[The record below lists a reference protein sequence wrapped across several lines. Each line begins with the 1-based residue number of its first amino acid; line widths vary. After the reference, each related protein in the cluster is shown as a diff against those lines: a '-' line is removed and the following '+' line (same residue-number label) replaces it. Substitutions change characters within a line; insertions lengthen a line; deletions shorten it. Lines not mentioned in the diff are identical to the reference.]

1 MSRALQQQYR
11 KSNAEMSYPHKRF
24 RAPSILTVTA
34 STIFFF
40 PFVTGCYAEFR
51 IPAAAVFSTSHDTLK
66 IKSLV
71 HHSSDPRPRSAEIP
85 GYTSATVPGDEP
97 AAAERPAAPCA
108 ELRVT
113 SRLGRPPTFLECST
127 IRFSD
132 QNCLTWPLRNPARA
146 ALRATSVRHRS

>member
-1 MSRALQQQYR
+1 MAC
-11 KSNAEMSYPHKRF
+11 
-24 RAPSILTVTA
+24 I
-34 STIFFF
+34 
-40 PFVTGCYAEFR
+40 
-51 IPAAAVFSTSHDTLK
+51 STSRDTLK

-113 SRLGRPPTFLECST
+113 SRLGRPPTFWAFFFRALGLAVVRASHVPH
-127 IRFSD
+127 
-132 QNCLTWPLRNPARA
+132 LPAKPFRLIA
-146 ALRATSVRHRS
+146 DR